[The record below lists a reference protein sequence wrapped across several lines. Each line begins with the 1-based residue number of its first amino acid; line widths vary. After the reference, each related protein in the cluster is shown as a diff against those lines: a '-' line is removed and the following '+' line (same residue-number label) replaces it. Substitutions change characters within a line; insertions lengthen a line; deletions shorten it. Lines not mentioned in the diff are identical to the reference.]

1 MWRYFYL
8 MSSEKQKLVTFVKE
22 LVIETLKDFGLT
34 SKESEVYIYLT
45 KSCIQKA
52 GTISKQ
58 LKMHKA
64 QIYRILAN
72 LRSKGLVEST
82 FEVPMRFEAV
92 PFKTFLDLM
101 IKSKK
106 EEATLLEEK
115 RDELL
120 DHWNSIN
127 IKCPEYSLRKFMII
141 EGKKNLYSMIFQM
154 IERAEKEVLGV
165 IDSLGLI
172 QAVQMGLLNV
182 LETIETRIKFLT
194 PITTENLQ
202 KIKPV
207 IKKLTKNTNLIVNH
221 VDIVS
226 GICPR
231 FIIRDNEEAIIFL
244 LPQETSSPDKKSENG
259 IWTNTPAV
267 FYTKSF
273 FEELWHKSMNVN
285 KKILE
290 LETEKIPRKLET

>member
-1 MWRYFYL
+1 
-8 MSSEKQKLVTFVKE
+8 VTFVTE
-22 LVIETLKDFGLT
+22 LVIETLKNFGLT
-34 SKESEVYIYLT
+34 AKESEVYIYLT

-92 PFKTFLDLM
+92 PFKSFLDLM

-120 DHWNSIN
+120 KHWNSIN
-127 IKCPEYSLRKFMII
+127 IKCPEYGLKKFMII
-141 EGKKNLYSMIFQM
+141 EGKNNLFSMIFQM
-154 IERAEKEVLGV
+154 IESAKKEVLWV

-172 QAVQMGLLNV
+172 QAVQMGLLYV
-182 LETIETRIKFLT
+182 LETTETRIKFLT

-202 KIKPV
+202 TIKPV
-207 IKKLTKNTNLIVNH
+207 IKKLTTNNNLTVNH

-226 GICPR
+226 GTCPR

-244 LPQETSSPDKKSENG
+244 LSQEKSSPDKSENG

-267 FYTKSF
+267 FYTQSF
-273 FEELWHKSMNVN
+273 FEELWHRSMNAN

-290 LETEKIPRKLET
+290 LETEKNS